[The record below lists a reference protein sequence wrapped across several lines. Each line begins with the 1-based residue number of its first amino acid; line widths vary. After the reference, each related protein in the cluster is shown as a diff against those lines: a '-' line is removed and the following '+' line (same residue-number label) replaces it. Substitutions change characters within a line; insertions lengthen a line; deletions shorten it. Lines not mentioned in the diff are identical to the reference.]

1 MVHLIKRP
9 NYMRQMRVLTFF
21 VVTATLSFAGCAST
35 PMLVSQ
41 WSNPAYEAPFF
52 KKIAVSCFDGHISI
66 RRNCE
71 DEFVAQLRA
80 SGVDA
85 LPSYRSFTED
95 AKLDETKLKQMA
107 KEAGADG
114 VLIIRSVSVEE
125 KTEVSPTYFPSPGF
139 GIFGRH
145 VSATWYG
152 WYGAPRVYR
161 YEEYTSEA
169 TLSDLIKNQ
178 VVWSGTLKTT
188 APDNVDSAIKTYVGN
203 VIGALKDR
211 NFLGSKQ

>member
-1 MVHLIKRP
+1 
-9 NYMRQMRVLTFF
+9 MRVMRAFTFCVLTAMLF
-21 VVTATLSFAGCAST
+21 LAGCAST

-41 WSNPAYEAPFF
+41 WSNPAYKSPSF
-52 KKIAVSCFDGHISI
+52 KKIAVSCVDGHISI

-85 LPSYRSFTED
+85 LPSYRSFPEN
-95 AKLDETKLKQMA
+95 AKLDETKVKQMA

-114 VLIIRSVSVEE
+114 ALIIRSVGVEE
-125 KTEVSPTYFPSPGF
+125 KTEVSPTYFPTPGF

-169 TLSDLIKNQ
+169 TLNDLRKNE
-178 VVWSGTLKTT
+178 VVWTGTLKST
-188 APDNVDSAIKTYVGN
+188 APDNIDLAIKTYVEN
-203 VIGALKDR
+203 VIGALKDK
-211 NFLGSKQ
+211 NLLGVKQ

>member
-1 MVHLIKRP
+1 
-9 NYMRQMRVLTFF
+9 MRVITFLLLTAMLFF
-21 VVTATLSFAGCAST
+21 SGCAST

-41 WSNPAYEAPFF
+41 WTNPAYESPSF
-52 KKIAVSCFDGHISI
+52 KRIAVSCVDGHISI

-80 SGVDA
+80 AGVDA
-85 LPSYRSFTED
+85 LPSYRSFPED
-95 AKLDETKLKQMA
+95 AKLDETKMKQMA

-114 VLIIRSVSVEE
+114 ALIVRPVRVEE

-169 TLSDLIKNQ
+169 TLNDLRKNE

-203 VIGALKDR
+203 VIGALKDKNLLR
-211 NFLGSKQ
+211 MKQ

>member
-1 MVHLIKRP
+1 MRP
-9 NYMRQMRVLTFF
+9 MRVITFLLLTAMLF
-21 VVTATLSFAGCAST
+21 FAGCASM

-41 WSNPAYEAPFF
+41 WTNPAYESPYF
-52 KKIAVSCFDGHISI
+52 KRIAVSCVDGHISI

-80 SGVDA
+80 AGVDA
-85 LPSYRSFTED
+85 LSSYRSFPED
-95 AKLDETKLKQMA
+95 AKLDETKVKQMA

-114 VLIIRSVSVEE
+114 ALIVRPVRVEE

-139 GIFGRH
+139 GIFGRN

-169 TLSDLIKNQ
+169 TLNDLRKNE

-203 VIGALKDR
+203 VIGALKDQ
-211 NFLGSKQ
+211 NLLGMKQ

>member
-1 MVHLIKRP
+1 
-9 NYMRQMRVLTFF
+9 MRQMRVLTFF
-21 VVTATLSFAGCAST
+21 VMTTTLFFAGCAST

-41 WSNPAYEAPFF
+41 WSNAAYESPFF
-52 KKIAVSCFDGHISI
+52 RKIAVSCVDGHLSI

-80 SGVDA
+80 AGIDA
-85 LPSYRSFTED
+85 LQSYRSFPED
-95 AKLDETKLKQMA
+95 AKLDGTKVKQRA
-107 KEAGADG
+107 KESGADG
-114 VLIIRSVSVEE
+114 ALIIQSVSVEE

-169 TLSDLIKNQ
+169 TLNDLIKNQ
-178 VVWSGTLKTT
+178 VIWTGTLRTT
-188 APDNVDSAIKTYVGN
+188 APDNVDSAIKNYVGN

-211 NFLGSKQ
+211 NLLGSKQVKFPD

>member
-1 MVHLIKRP
+1 MRP
-9 NYMRQMRVLTFF
+9 MRVLTF
-21 VVTATLSFAGCAST
+21 LSLSVMLLSSGCATT

-41 WSNPAYEAPFF
+41 WRNPAYESPYF
-52 KKIAVSCFDGHISI
+52 KRIAVSCADGHISI

-80 SGVDA
+80 ADVDA
-85 LPSYRSFTED
+85 LPSYRSFPDD
-95 AKLDETKLKQMA
+95 AKLDETKVKQMA

-114 VLIIRSVSVEE
+114 ALIVRSVGIEE

-169 TLSDLIKNQ
+169 TLKDLKKNE
-178 VVWSGTLKTT
+178 VVWTGTLKTT

-203 VIGALKDR
+203 VIGALKEK
-211 NFLGSKQ
+211 NLLGVKH

>member
-1 MVHLIKRP
+1 MSPV
-9 NYMRQMRVLTFF
+9 RVLTFF
-21 VVTATLSFAGCAST
+21 VLAAMLLFAGCAST

-41 WSNPAYEAPFF
+41 WTNPAYESPSF
-52 KKIAVSCFDGHISI
+52 KRIAVSCVDGHISI

-80 SGVDA
+80 AGVDA
-85 LPSYRSFTED
+85 LPSYRSFPED
-95 AKLDETKLKQMA
+95 AKLDETKVKQMA
-107 KEAGADG
+107 KEAGSDG
-114 VLIIRSVSVEE
+114 ALIVRSIGVEE
-125 KTEVSPTYFPSPGF
+125 KTEVSPSYFPSPGF

-169 TLSDLIKNQ
+169 TLNDLKKNE
-178 VVWSGTLKTT
+178 VVWTGTLKTT
-188 APDNVDSAIKTYVGN
+188 APDNVDSAIKTYVEN
-203 VIGALKDR
+203 VIGALKEK
-211 NFLGSKQ
+211 NLLGVKQ

>member
-1 MVHLIKRP
+1 MRP
-9 NYMRQMRVLTFF
+9 MPVLTFLLL
-21 VVTATLSFAGCAST
+21 TAMLFSSACAST

-41 WSNPAYEAPFF
+41 WRNPAYESPSF
-52 KKIAVSCFDGHISI
+52 KRIAVSCVDGHLSI

-71 DEFVAQLRA
+71 DEFVAQLRVA
-80 SGVDA
+80 GVDA
-85 LPSYRSFTED
+85 LPSYRIFPED
-95 AKLDETKLKQMA
+95 AKLEETKVKQMA

-114 VLIIRSVSVEE
+114 ALIVRSIGVEE

-169 TLSDLIKNQ
+169 TLNDLRKNE
-178 VVWSGTLKTT
+178 VVWTGTLKTI

-203 VIGALKDR
+203 VIGALKEK
-211 NFLGSKQ
+211 NLLGVKQ

>member
-1 MVHLIKRP
+1 MRP
-9 NYMRQMRVLTFF
+9 MRVLTL
-21 VVTATLSFAGCAST
+21 VVLTAMLVFAGCAST
-35 PMLVSQ
+35 AMLVSQ
-41 WSNPAYEAPFF
+41 WSNPAYESPSFRR
-52 KKIAVSCFDGHISI
+52 IAVSCVDGHISI

-71 DEFVAQLRA
+71 DEFVAQLQA
-80 SGVDA
+80 AGIDA
-85 LPSYRSFTED
+85 LPSYRSFPED
-95 AKLDETKLKQMA
+95 AKLDQAKVKQMA

-114 VLIIRSVSVEE
+114 TLIVRSVGVEE
-125 KTEVSPTYFPSPGF
+125 KTEVSPTYFPAPGF

-169 TLSDLIKNQ
+169 TLNDLIKNQ
-178 VVWSGTLKTT
+178 VVWAGTLKTT
-188 APDNVDSAIKTYVGN
+188 APDNVDSAIKTYVAS

-211 NFLGSKQ
+211 NLLGIKK

>member
-1 MVHLIKRP
+1 MRPRRVITFLLLIA
-9 NYMRQMRVLTFF
+9 MLF
-21 VVTATLSFAGCAST
+21 FAGCAST

-41 WSNPAYEAPFF
+41 WTNPAYESPSF
-52 KKIAVSCFDGHISI
+52 KRIAVSCVDGHISI

-80 SGVDA
+80 AGVDA
-85 LPSYRSFTED
+85 LPSYRSFPED
-95 AKLDETKLKQMA
+95 AKLDETKVKQMA

-114 VLIIRSVSVEE
+114 TLIVRPVRVEE
-125 KTEVSPTYFPSPGF
+125 KTEVTPTYFPSPGF

-152 WYGAPRVYR
+152 WYGAPRLYR

-169 TLSDLIKNQ
+169 TLNDLRKNE
-178 VVWSGTLKTT
+178 VVWTGTLKTT

-203 VIGALKDR
+203 VIGALKDK
-211 NFLGSKQ
+211 NLLGMKQ

>member
-1 MVHLIKRP
+1 MRP
-9 NYMRQMRVLTFF
+9 VRVLTFF
-21 VVTATLSFAGCAST
+21 VLAAMLPFPGCAST

-41 WSNPAYEAPFF
+41 WSNPAYESPSF
-52 KKIAVSCFDGHISI
+52 KKIAVSCVDGHISI

-80 SGVDA
+80 AGVDA
-85 LPSYRSFTED
+85 LPSYRSFPED
-95 AKLDETKLKQMA
+95 EKLDETKLKQMA

-114 VLIIRSVSVEE
+114 ALIVRAVGVEQ
-125 KTEVSPTYFPSPGF
+125 KTEVSPSYFPSPGF

-169 TLSDLIKNQ
+169 TLNDLRKNE
-178 VVWSGTLKTT
+178 VVWTGTLKTT
-188 APDNVDSAIKTYVGN
+188 APDNVDSAIKIYVES
-203 VIGALKDR
+203 VIKALKDK
-211 NFLGSKQ
+211 NLLGVKQ

>member
-1 MVHLIKRP
+1 MRP
-9 NYMRQMRVLTFF
+9 MRVLTL
-21 VVTATLSFAGCAST
+21 VVLTAMLLFTGCAST

-41 WSNPAYEAPFF
+41 WSNPAYQSPSF
-52 KKIAVSCFDGHISI
+52 KRIAISCVDGHISI

-80 SGVDA
+80 AGVDA
-85 LPSYRSFTED
+85 LPSYRSFPED
-95 AKLDETKLKQMA
+95 AKLDETKVKQMA

-114 VLIIRSVSVEE
+114 ALIVRSIGVEE
-125 KTEVSPTYFPSPGF
+125 KTELSPSYFPTPGL

-169 TLSDLIKNQ
+169 TLNDLRKNE
-178 VVWSGTLKTT
+178 VVWTGTLKTT

-211 NFLGSKQ
+211 NLVGIKQ

>member
-1 MVHLIKRP
+1 MRP
-9 NYMRQMRVLTFF
+9 MPVMTFLLLTAMLF
-21 VVTATLSFAGCAST
+21 FAGCAST

-41 WSNPAYEAPFF
+41 WTNPAYESPSF
-52 KKIAVSCFDGHISI
+52 KRIAVSCVDGHISI

-80 SGVDA
+80 AGVDA
-85 LPSYRSFTED
+85 LPSYRSFSED
-95 AKLDETKLKQMA
+95 AKPDETKVKRMA

-114 VLIIRSVSVEE
+114 ALIVRPVRVEE

-169 TLSDLIKNQ
+169 TLNDLRKNE
-178 VVWSGTLKTT
+178 VVWTGTLKTT

-203 VIGALKDR
+203 VIGALKDK
-211 NFLGSKQ
+211 NLLGLKQ

>member
-1 MVHLIKRP
+1 
-9 NYMRQMRVLTFF
+9 MRRMRVITFLLLTAMLFF
-21 VVTATLSFAGCAST
+21 SGCAST

-41 WSNPAYEAPFF
+41 WTNPAYESPSF
-52 KKIAVSCFDGHISI
+52 KRIAVSCVDGHISI

-80 SGVDA
+80 AGVDA
-85 LPSYRSFTED
+85 LPSYRSFPED
-95 AKLDETKLKQMA
+95 AKLDETKMKQMA

-114 VLIIRSVSVEE
+114 ALIVRPVRVEE

-145 VSATWYG
+145 VSATRYG
-152 WYGAPRVYR
+152 WYGVPRVYR

-169 TLSDLIKNQ
+169 TLNDLRKNE

-203 VIGALKDR
+203 VIGALKDKNLLR
-211 NFLGSKQ
+211 MKQ

>member
-1 MVHLIKRP
+1 MRP
-9 NYMRQMRVLTFF
+9 MRVLTF
-21 VVTATLSFAGCAST
+21 VVLTGTLFFAGCAST

-41 WSNPAYEAPFF
+41 WNNPAYESPSF
-52 KKIAVSCFDGHISI
+52 KRIAVSCVDGHISI

-71 DEFVAQLRA
+71 DEFVAQLGA
-80 SGVDA
+80 SGGNA
-85 LPSYRSFTED
+85 LPSYRSFPEA
-95 AKLDETKLKQMA
+95 AKLDETKVKQIA

-114 VLIIRSVSVEE
+114 ALIIRSVGVEQ
-125 KTEVSPTYFPSPGF
+125 KTEVSPTYFPTPGF
-139 GIFGRH
+139 GIFARH

-169 TLSDLIKNQ
+169 TLNDLIKNQ
-178 VVWSGTLKTT
+178 VVWAGTLKTT

-203 VIGALKDR
+203 VIGALKDK
-211 NFLGSKQ
+211 NLLGSKQ

>member
-1 MVHLIKRP
+1 
-9 NYMRQMRVLTFF
+9 MRVMRVFNLPMLTAMLLFP
-21 VVTATLSFAGCAST
+21 GCAST

-41 WSNPAYEAPFF
+41 WSNPAYESPAF
-52 KKIAVSCFDGHISI
+52 KKIAVSCIDGHISI

-80 SGVDA
+80 AGVDA
-85 LPSYRSFTED
+85 LPSYRSFPED
-95 AKLDETKLKQMA
+95 AKLDETKVKQMA

-114 VLIIRSVSVEE
+114 ALIVRGVSVEQ

-139 GIFGRH
+139 GIFGRN

-169 TLSDLIKNQ
+169 TLNDLRKNE
-178 VVWSGTLKTT
+178 VVWTGTLKTT
-188 APDNVDSAIKTYVGN
+188 APDNVDSAIKSYVAS
-203 VIGALKDR
+203 VLKALKDK
-211 NFLGSKQ
+211 NFLGGKQ

>member
-1 MVHLIKRP
+1 MRP
-9 NYMRQMRVLTFF
+9 TRILTFVVLTE
-21 VVTATLSFAGCAST
+21 TLLFAGCAST

-41 WSNPAYEAPFF
+41 WSNPAYESPSF
-52 KKIAVSCFDGHISI
+52 KRIAVSCVDGHISI

-71 DEFVAQLRA
+71 DEFVAQLRT

-85 LPSYRSFTED
+85 LPSYRSFPED
-95 AKLDETKLKQMA
+95 AKLDEMKVKQMA

-114 VLIIRSVSVEE
+114 ALIIRAVGVEQ
-125 KTEVSPTYFPSPGF
+125 KTEVSPTYFPTPGF

-169 TLSDLIKNQ
+169 TLNDLIKNQ
-178 VVWSGTLKTT
+178 VVWTGALKTT

-203 VIGALKDR
+203 VIGALKDKKL
-211 NFLGSKQ
+211 LGSKQ

>member
-1 MVHLIKRP
+1 MRP
-9 NYMRQMRVLTFF
+9 MRVFTFF
-21 VVTATLSFAGCAST
+21 IMTATVLFGGCAST

-41 WSNPAYEAPFF
+41 WSNPAYESPFF
-52 KKIAVSCFDGHISI
+52 KKIAVSCVDGHISI

-71 DEFVAQLRA
+71 DEFVAQIRA
-80 SGVDA
+80 AGVDA
-85 LPSYRSFTED
+85 LPSYRSCPED
-95 AKLDETKLKQMA
+95 AKLDQTKVKQMA
-107 KEAGADG
+107 EKAGADG
-114 VLIIRSVSVEE
+114 ALIVRSVSVEE

-169 TLSDLIKNQ
+169 TLNDLIKNQ
-178 VVWSGTLKTT
+178 IVWTGTLKTT
-188 APDNVDSAIKTYVGN
+188 VPENVDSAIKSYVAH

>member
-1 MVHLIKRP
+1 
-9 NYMRQMRVLTFF
+9 MRRMRVITFLLLTAMLF
-21 VVTATLSFAGCAST
+21 FAGCASM

-41 WSNPAYEAPFF
+41 WTNPAYESPYF
-52 KKIAVSCFDGHISI
+52 KRIAVSCVDGHISI

-80 SGVDA
+80 AGVDA
-85 LPSYRSFTED
+85 LPSYRSFPED
-95 AKLDETKLKQMA
+95 AKLDETKMKQMA

-114 VLIIRSVSVEE
+114 ALIVRPVRVEE

-161 YEEYTSEA
+161 YDEYTSEA
-169 TLSDLIKNQ
+169 TLNDLRKNE

-203 VIGALKDR
+203 VIGALKDKNLLR
-211 NFLGSKQ
+211 MKQ

>member
-1 MVHLIKRP
+1 
-9 NYMRQMRVLTFF
+9 MRQMRVLTFF

-161 YEEYTSEA
+161 YEEYTSES

>member
-1 MVHLIKRP
+1 MRP
-9 NYMRQMRVLTFF
+9 IRVFTFF
-21 VVTATLSFAGCAST
+21 VFASMLLFAGCAST

-41 WSNPAYEAPFF
+41 WSNPAYESPSF
-52 KKIAVSCFDGHISI
+52 KRIAVSCVEGHISI

-71 DEFVAQLRA
+71 DEFVAQLKA

-85 LPSYRSFTED
+85 RQSYPSFSED
-95 AKLDETKLKQMA
+95 AKIDEPKLKQIA
-107 KEAGADG
+107 KQAGADG
-114 VLIIRSVSVEE
+114 ALIVRSVGVEE
-125 KTEVSPTYFPSPGF
+125 KTELSPSYFPTPGF

-169 TLSDLIKNQ
+169 TLNDLRNND
-178 VVWSGTLKTT
+178 VVRTGTLKTT
-188 APDNVDSAIKTYVGN
+188 APDNVDSAIKMYVES
-203 VIGALKDR
+203 VIKALKDK
-211 NFLGSKQ
+211 NLLGVKQ

>member
-1 MVHLIKRP
+1 MRPTGLITFLL
-9 NYMRQMRVLTFF
+9 LT
-21 VVTATLSFAGCAST
+21 TLLLFAGCAST

-41 WSNPAYEAPFF
+41 WSNPAYKSPSF
-52 KKIAVSCFDGHISI
+52 KRIAVSCVDGHISI

-80 SGVDA
+80 AGVDA
-85 LPSYRSFTED
+85 LPSYRSFPED
-95 AKLDETKLKQMA
+95 AKHDERKVKQMA

-114 VLIIRSVSVEE
+114 ALIVRSVGVEE

-152 WYGAPRVYR
+152 WYGAPRIYR

-169 TLSDLIKNQ
+169 TLNDLRKNE
-178 VVWSGTLKTT
+178 VVWTGTLKTT

-211 NFLGSKQ
+211 NLLGIKQ

>member
-1 MVHLIKRP
+1 MRP
-9 NYMRQMRVLTFF
+9 MRVITFLLLTAMLF
-21 VVTATLSFAGCAST
+21 FAGCASM

-41 WSNPAYEAPFF
+41 WTNPAYESPYF
-52 KKIAVSCFDGHISI
+52 KRIAVSCVDGHISI

-80 SGVDA
+80 AGVDA
-85 LPSYRSFTED
+85 LPSYRSFPED
-95 AKLDETKLKQMA
+95 AKLDETKMKQMA

-114 VLIIRSVSVEE
+114 ALIVRPVRVEE

-169 TLSDLIKNQ
+169 TLNDLRKNE

-203 VIGALKDR
+203 VIGALKDKNLLR
-211 NFLGSKQ
+211 MKQ